1 MKIDQPKLQSAY
13 IAKIFKICEDC
24 DDKSHFGIPEII
36 SIIATLLETGR
47 YYIQPPN
54 SSVLELCA
62 IHTKLSPE
70 WSKETIDFVD
80 ELFSRLEHAE
90 TEVIVF
96 DARLAKQWTVGSNLY
111 TEKEMNDETTKA
123 YNQGYEDGSNHYYGE
138 DCPVLKQRVEAL
150 ESTLNTIYHSTSC
163 TTYQMELIN
172 EVCPQNEPQP

>member
-54 SSVLELCA
+54 SSVLELRS
-62 IHTKLSPE
+62 IHKKTV
-70 WSKETIDFVD
+70 DFID
-80 ELFSRLEHAE
+80 ELFSRLEWAE
-90 TEVIVF
+90 TEVEVF
-96 DARLAKQWTVGSNLY
+96 NTRLAKQWTIGSNLY
-111 TEKEMNDETTKA
+111 TEKEINDETTKA

-138 DCPVLKQRVEAL
+138 DCPQK
-150 ESTLNTIYHSTSC
+150 
-163 TTYQMELIN
+163 
-172 EVCPQNEPQP
+172 